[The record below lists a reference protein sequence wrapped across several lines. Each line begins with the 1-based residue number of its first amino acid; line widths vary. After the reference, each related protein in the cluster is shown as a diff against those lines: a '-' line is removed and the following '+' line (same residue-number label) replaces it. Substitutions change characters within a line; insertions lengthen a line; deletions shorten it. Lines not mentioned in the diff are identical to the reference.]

1 MSEHKILIVDDE
13 KLILISTRIVLES
26 VGYVVVTAASG
37 EEAIGKAKEEKPGLI
52 LLDIMM
58 PGIDG
63 WETLS
68 RLKDDAET
76 KDIPVIIFTAR
87 EHSRGRQLARE
98 MGAADYFQKPFEP
111 DELIAIV
118 EEHLVAENVQAG

>member
-1 MSEHKILIVDDE
+1 MERTVLIIEDE
-13 KLILISTRIVLES
+13 KLIIVSTQMVLE
-26 VGYVVVTAASG
+26 AAGFRVESAING
-37 EEAIGKAKEEKPGLI
+37 EDGISKAKSLSPDLI

-68 RLKDDAET
+68 RLKEDPEL
-76 KDIPVIIFTAR
+76 KEIPVIIFTAR

-98 MGAADYFQKPFEP
+98 MGAVDYFQKPFEP
-111 DELIAIV
+111 DELIEIV
-118 EEHLVAENVQAG
+118 EEYLVTENVSAS